1 MNLYR
6 NTLFLLL
13 LALLIAACSERVFM
27 DEGSVVVRFSR
38 DTISFDTVFT
48 AAGTVTRELR
58 VINPGNRWIKF
69 DKITLG
75 GGGGSSFRINIDGM
89 SGVGRD
95 IEVAPGDSI
104 FVFIDLFVD
113 PQGEELPLYLTDS
126 VIFETRSTRNNVFLE
141 AWGQDINLVSD
152 EIIKSAVWS
161 AGKPWVIQNSVVVD
175 TGEVLTVEAGARILF
190 HRNATMYVA
199 GRLIVNGEHDN
210 KVIFSSDR
218 TEPFYR
224 DIPGQWNGIVFLN
237 GSNLNYIN
245 NAVIKNGVSA
255 IQLGTLFSDDTPPDL
270 TISNTLI
277 RHMTVA
283 GISSLGGTVEALNC
297 DIGHCGFYALYFA
310 LGGDYSFTHCTIAN
324 FWEYS
329 SRFTPSVL
337 ISDYYDY
344 GNSRFKG
351 VLTGVAFVNSV
362 IAGTLSNEILLFP
375 SDGAINLPCTI
386 SDSWL
391 DIDKSDPIWSGYDLS
406 GVLTGK
412 DPLFID
418 FSGYDFR
425 PDTLS
430 PLVDAAGRAAALLL
444 PVDIRGFNRF
454 EDSGPDIGAY
464 ERQPGE
470 NNEKKK

>member
-1 MNLYR
+1 MNGYR
-6 NTLFLLL
+6 NTLFLPL
-13 LALLIAACSERVFM
+13 LALLIGACSERVFM
-27 DEGSVVVRFSR
+27 DEESVVLRFSR

-58 VINPGNRWIKF
+58 VINPGNRWIRF
-69 DKITLG
+69 DKIALG
-75 GGGGSSFRINIDGM
+75 GEGGSPFRINIDGM
-89 SGVGRD
+89 PGVAGN

-104 FVFIDLFVD
+104 FIFIDLFVD
-113 PQGEELPLYLTDS
+113 PQGEELPVYLIDS
-126 VIFETRSTRNNVFLE
+126 VTFEAGNRRKSVILE
-141 AWGQDINLVSD
+141 AWGQDIHLVNN
-152 EIIKSAVWS
+152 EIIKTGIWS
-161 AGKPWVIQNSVVVD
+161 AGKPWVIPNSVVID
-175 TGEVLTVEAGARILF
+175 TGEVLTVEAGARLLF
-190 HRNATMYVA
+190 HRDATMYVA
-199 GRLIVNGEHDN
+199 GRLIVNGEYSN
-210 KVIFSSDR
+210 KVLFSSDR

-237 GSNLNYIN
+237 GSDSNYIN

-255 IQLGTLFSDDTPPDL
+255 IQLGNLSAADDPPDL

-283 GISSLGGTVEALNC
+283 GISSLGGKVKALNC
-297 DIGHCGFYALYFA
+297 DIGHCGFHALYFA

-324 FWEYS
+324 RWEYS

-344 GNSRFKG
+344 GNIRFEG
-351 VLTGVAFVNSV
+351 TLTGATFVNSV
-362 IAGTLSNEILLFP
+362 IAGTLRNEILFLP
-375 SDGAINLPCTI
+375 SDGAINLPSTI
-386 SDSWL
+386 SDSWIN
-391 DIDKSDPIWSGYDLS
+391 IDRSDPMWSGYDLS
-406 GVLTGK
+406 GVLTGN
-412 DPLFID
+412 DPLFVD

-430 PLVDAAGRAAALLL
+430 PLIDAAGRAAALLY
-444 PVDIRGFNRF
+444 PVDIRGVNRF
-454 EDSGPDIGAY
+454 ADSGPDIGAY